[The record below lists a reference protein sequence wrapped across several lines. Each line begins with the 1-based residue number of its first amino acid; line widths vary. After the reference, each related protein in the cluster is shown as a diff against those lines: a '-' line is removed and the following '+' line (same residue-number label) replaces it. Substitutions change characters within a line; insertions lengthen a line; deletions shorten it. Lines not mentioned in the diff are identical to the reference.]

1 MKFLNILVTG
11 ASGLVG
17 SAVSTALESA
27 GHRILPLRR
36 LLGPA
41 PTWNPAEGTIDLGPK
56 PSFDAVIHLAGE
68 NVGARWTAARRR
80 RIRESRVQGTR
91 LLCDALSRF
100 DPLPRVLLCAS
111 AIGYYGDRGEE
122 WVDETS
128 PPGSGF
134 LAGVCRDW
142 ESATAV
148 AESAGIRV
156 IQLRFGIIL
165 AGHGGALSKMLP
177 AFRLGLGGRLGD
189 GRQYWSWIVMS
200 DVVRAV
206 EHALNTPALRG
217 PVNVTAPNPATNREF
232 TAALG
237 RVLGRPAFLSIPG
250 CAVKLLFGWMGRE
263 ALLAGVRVRPA
274 KLLAGGFQFQFPD
287 LDSALR
293 SALGGDL

>member
-1 MKFLNILVTG
+1 MADGG
-11 ASGLVG
+11 AALL
-17 SAVSTALESA
+17 APPTTA
-27 GHRILPLRR
+27 
-36 LLGPA
+36 
-41 PTWNPAEGTIDLGPK
+41 TI
-56 PSFDAVIHLAGE
+56 
-68 NVGARWTAARRR
+68 
-80 RIRESRVQGTR
+80 
-91 LLCDALSRF
+91 
-100 DPLPRVLLCAS
+100 CAS

-237 RVLGRPAFLSIPG
+237 RVLGRPAFLPIPG
-250 CAVKLLFGWMGRE
+250 CAVKLLLGQMGRE

-274 KLLAGGFQFQFPD
+274 KLLAGGFQFQFSD